1 MNKKKLIA
9 LISALED
16 EKVIDYLWGFT
27 LLRLHWSANLPKQF
41 VKEAKERAGEV
52 L

>member
-1 MNKKKLIA
+1 MNKKKLIELIKA
-9 LISALED
+9 LDD

-41 VKEAKERAGEV
+41 MEEAKELAGEV
-52 L
+52 M